1 MNDEEINQLVR
12 LLKFF
17 GYLSDVTLGDWD
29 SYLINLELNTYS
41 KLFNCKYYPFPR
53 INKDTFHKYLK
64 NLVKIVVLTTI
75 QQSQY
80 STPVFIIPSKERTV
94 RFITYYSKFNQQL
107 VRKSYPLPR
116 IGNTLQQLK

>member
-53 INKDTFHKYLK
+53 INKETSHKDLK
-64 NLVKIVVLTTI
+64 RLVKIGLLTMA

-80 STPVFIIPSKERTV
+80 GTPVFIIPK
-94 RFITYYSKFNQQL
+94 K
-107 VRKSYPLPR
+107 
-116 IGNTLQQLK
+116 